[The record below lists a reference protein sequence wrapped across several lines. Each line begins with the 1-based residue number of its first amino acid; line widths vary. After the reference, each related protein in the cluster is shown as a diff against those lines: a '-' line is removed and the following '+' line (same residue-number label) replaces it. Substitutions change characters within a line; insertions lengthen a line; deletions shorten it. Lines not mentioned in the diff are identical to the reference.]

1 MNNLLRV
8 SSVLFLRCRGR
19 GAPYTENFWKNSLV
33 FFNSE
38 MQKLIVTLVLESI
51 LTVERKNIQKW
62 GVILA
67 A

>member
-1 MNNLLRV
+1 
-8 SSVLFLRCRGR
+8 
-19 GAPYTENFWKNSLV
+19 
-33 FFNSE
+33 